1 MERLN
6 HRSLEDTA
14 ITACLQIGKL
24 LTSTTNHAEI
34 LDLIMNQVSQLV
46 KADNWSLF
54 LVDDQTEEL
63 RFEIAVGIDFTSVQ
77 DIRIPMGVGLVGH
90 TAATGQPLIIRDAQT
105 NPRFNREI
113 DKITGFT
120 THSVI
125 CVPLSF
131 QDRILGV
138 IEIVN
143 IDDVEM
149 FEMRYMPIVK
159 VLSDYAAIAL
169 ENARLFNKVKRLSIT
184 DEYTGLH
191 NARYMHQILEDMIK
205 KADKESTPL
214 AVVFMDVDNFKQVV
228 DGYGHLSG
236 TQVLREI
243 GETINRCLSG
253 DDILIKYGGDEYV
266 MLLPEHDRDSALAK
280 INTIR
285 NEIQNTRYLQSE
297 NRQLSVT
304 ASFGIA
310 VYPIDADNKKDILLR
325 ADNLMYDIKKSH
337 KNGVATG

>member
-1 MERLN
+1 MLN
-6 HRSLEDTA
+6 RRIIDDTA
-14 ITACLQIGKL
+14 ILACLQIGKI

-54 LVDDQTEEL
+54 LVDDQTQEL
-63 RFEIAVGIDFTSVQ
+63 HFEIVVGIDFSNVR
-77 DIRIPMGVGLVGH
+77 DIRIPIGVGLVGQ

-105 NPRFNREI
+105 HPRFNREI
-113 DKITGFT
+113 DKVSGFT

-125 CVPLSF
+125 CVPLTF
-131 QDRILGV
+131 RERVLGV

-143 IDDVEM
+143 IDDLEL
-149 FEMRYMPIVK
+149 FETRYMPIVK

-169 ENARLFNKVKRLSIT
+169 ENARLFNKVERLSVT

-191 NARYMHQILEDMIK
+191 NARYMHQILEDMIL
-205 KADKESTPL
+205 KADRKSNPL
-214 AVVFMDVDNFKQVV
+214 AVVFMDVDNFKHVV
-228 DGYGHLSG
+228 DSFGHLSG

-243 GETINRCLSG
+243 GETINANLG
-253 DDILIKYGGDEYV
+253 ANDVLIKYGGDEYV
-266 MLLPEHDRDSALAK
+266 MLLPDHDRTTALDK

-285 NEIQNTRYLQSE
+285 SAILNTRYLMTE
-297 NRQLSVT
+297 GRQLAVT

-310 VYPIDADNKKDILLR
+310 VYPTDADNKKDILLR
-325 ADNLMYDIKKSH
+325 ADNLMYEIKKTR
-337 KNGVATG
+337 KNGVATS